1 MREVLREVCKG
12 QGYKVV
18 DIPFPSIA
26 KNPAVKI
33 RNLNDYQAVV
43 QTLIDGFTDKDWLDL
58 FEHGVIN
65 KFGYAITYDFSHH
78 LDKKCNRFMVLL
90 HRPAK
95 IDDSP
100 LGQMFVFGDELVKET
115 FGDEYELAKISILM
129 SPPEA
134 EEQVRHTDYEGKV
147 ATSDDKNTD
156 FALIVAFKVDGSVC
170 VWPFTQHMVQASAE
184 IKREKD
190 RRKHV
195 SLLREQL
202 QSNGNFKIGF
212 DDCEKKVVTFGP
224 SEMLIIG
231 GNTVHSGAKNTMY
244 CTVYRVHYYV
254 TLKGREAPNNQT
266 VVLDEVVWDKTRKGA
281 ESVDVVFPEFETV
294 EEYDEYKAE
303 KEGNEVPSPSSSAKR
318 GRSRKE
324 QQAKA
329 GKRGRGRPRKV
340 IEAPVKRG
348 RGRPRKVQN
357 SSSVSNASDA
367 DNDSDANDDS
377 DDSDNEDV
385 QPVKRGRGRPRKV
398 QSSSSV
404 NNASDADNNSD
415 ANDDSDNEDVQPV
428 KRGRGRPR
436 KNT

>member
-43 QTLIDGFTDKDWLDL
+43 QTLIDGFTEEDWMDL

-65 KFGYAITYDFSHH
+65 KFGYAITYDFAHH

-134 EEQVRHTDYEGKV
+134 EEQVRHTDYEAKV

-156 FALIVAFKVDGSVC
+156 FALIVAFKVNGSVC

-190 RRKHV
+190 KRKHV
-195 SLLREQL
+195 SLLREKL

-224 SEMLIIG
+224 SEMLILG

-254 TLKGREAPNNQT
+254 TLKGRKAPNNQT

-303 KEGNEVPSPSSSAKR
+303 KEGNDVPSSSSSAKR

-324 QQAKA
+324 KQAKA

-340 IEAPVKRG
+340 VEAPVKRG
-348 RGRPRKVQN
+348 RGRPPKVQ
-357 SSSVSNASDA
+357 SVSNASDA
-367 DNDSDANDDS
+367 DDDSDDANDDS
-377 DDSDNEDV
+377 DDSDDSDDANEDV

-398 QSSSSV
+398 QRVS
-404 NNASDADNNSD
+404 NASD
-415 ANDDSDNEDVQPV
+415 DDSDDSDDSDEVEPV